1 MKKAPAS
8 FQKQTLILRIHFLLH
23 QPDQQLVDILRGF
36 ASGQQ
41 LVPEGQHRACQQPMF
56 SACKRQD
63 DLLSPEHHTS
73 PIQTKR

>member
-1 MKKAPAS
+1 
-8 FQKQTLILRIHFLLH
+8 
-23 QPDQQLVDILRGF
+23 
-36 ASGQQ
+36 
-41 LVPEGQHRACQQPMF
+41 MF